1 MAFQDASTERNKD
14 VNNLNDSRK
23 LAHKITK
30 IISMLY
36 IDIYTGHIR
45 EKQCWSSKAREI
57 ESNDNNNYTV
67 YESKS
72 TQGELR

>member
-1 MAFQDASTERNKD
+1 MAFQDAPTERNKD

-36 IDIYTGHIR
+36 IEIYWAYKG
-45 EKQCWSSKAREI
+45 KAKL
-57 ESNDNNNYTV
+57 V
-67 YESKS
+67 K
-72 TQGELR
+72 